1 MNAISKLKNA
11 RTAQELASEI
21 EPLAQALVTLAD
33 QTKEHLNEQQRMS
46 KEHNENWIQA
56 QTQTSQEWAE
66 AAVKL
71 KAAAHQLTDANNNIV
86 KMVNGL
92 QLRLIMISLM
102 TSMMPILVLLIVF
115 WIWLDPQIV
124 AKDGIIWL
132 GLQTSS

>member
-1 MNAISKLKNA
+1 
-11 RTAQELASEI
+11 
-21 EPLAQALVTLAD
+21 VTLAD
-33 QTKEHLNEQQRMS
+33 QTAEHLNEQQRMS
-46 KEHNENWIQA
+46 QEHNEKWMA
-56 QTQTSQEWAE
+56 SQTQTSQAWTE
-66 AAVKL
+66 AAIKL
-71 KAAAHQLTDANNNIV
+71 KVGAHQLTDAHNAAV
-86 KMVNGL
+86 KMINGL